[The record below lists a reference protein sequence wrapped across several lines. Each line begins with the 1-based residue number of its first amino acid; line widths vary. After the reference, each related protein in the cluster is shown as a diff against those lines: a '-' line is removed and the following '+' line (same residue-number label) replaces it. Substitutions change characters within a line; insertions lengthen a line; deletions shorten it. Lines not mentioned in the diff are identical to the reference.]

1 MRALHVTAGNLF
13 GGIERMLLGI
23 ATAARQDCTHEF
35 AVCYDGRLA
44 RELRAA
50 GTSPHV
56 LGDVRF
62 RRPDSVWLAR
72 RALKRLIASRAPDAI
87 VAHAPWSTVLAA
99 PVARRANLPLL
110 MWVHDAPAP
119 DEWAERRV
127 SRLKPAR
134 FICNSHYTSRL
145 VAEWMPEVERD
156 VVYPP
161 VQPPRDIGADERRAV
176 RDYAGV
182 SDTTTVILLAARLE
196 AWKGHAV
203 LIEAAMRLRGDV
215 AIWIAGG
222 PQRPSEAE
230 YYDRLLTLA
239 ADPSC
244 AARVR
249 FLGER
254 TDIGR
259 LMAAADIYCQPNTRP
274 EPFGVALVEALAAR
288 LPIVTTGMGGAAE
301 IVDQRCGILFSEP
314 TAANVAHA
322 LQRLIDDRGLRAT
335 LGAAG
340 PSYARRVSEPATRLR
355 QLCAVVRAA
364 CVRSSVA

>member
-1 MRALHVTAGNLF
+1 MRALHLAAGNLF
-13 GGIERMLLGI
+13 GGIERMLIGI
-23 ATAARQDCTHEF
+23 ASAAREDCTNEF
-35 AVCYDGRLA
+35 AVCFDARLA

-50 GTSPHV
+50 GASPHV

-62 RRPDSVWLAR
+62 RRPDTVWRAR
-72 RALKRLIASRAPDAI
+72 RALKRLIESSAPDAI
-87 VAHAPWSTVLAA
+87 VAHAPWSCVLAA
-99 PVARRANLPLL
+99 PIALRAGLPLL

-119 DEWAERRV
+119 DEWAERRI

-134 FICNSHYTSRL
+134 FICNSHYTARL
-145 VAEWMPEVERD
+145 VAEWMPEVPRN

-161 VQPPRDIGADERRAV
+161 VHAAREVGADERRGV
-176 RDYAGV
+176 REDAGA

-230 YYDRLLTLA
+230 YYERLLTLA

-274 EPFGVALVEALAAR
+274 EPFGVVLVEALSAK
-288 LPIVTTGMGGAAE
+288 LPVVTTGMGGAAE
-301 IVDQRCGILFSEP
+301 IVDDRSGILIAEP
-314 TAANVAHA
+314 TAANVARA
-322 LQRLIDDRGLRAT
+322 LQRLIDDPAQRAR
-335 LGAAG
+335 LGATG
-340 PSYARRVSEPATRLR
+340 PALARRVSDPAARVK
-355 QLCAVVRAA
+355 QICAVVRDQRL
-364 CVRSSVA
+364 RSSAA